1 MSKTKTK
8 NLLEKLDKKI
18 EEVKSSDEFKEMLKF
33 FSKFHDYSY
42 HNTILIQLQKPD
54 ASYVAGYRQ
63 WQKKFNRQVK
73 KGEKGIAIL
82 APFTYSKTVT
92 EVEELEV
99 DGELVKEEVEKEVT
113 RTHFKPVYVFDIN
126 QTEPIDDNEDNEI
139 PTLDISLKNN
149 GGSKL
154 LKPLS
159 EFAVSQELSIT
170 YRNLP
175 EGTEGYLKGDNIIID
190 DNLNDTEKASILA
203 HELGHALLGHEDDN
217 LSKEIKE
224 LEAEAVAFVVM
235 DHYGIEIK
243 SDKYL
248 ALYKESYDLKE
259 SLKKIHKVATRMI
272 EYCDRISENNINA
285 PETMMEII

>member
-18 EEVKSSDEFKEMLKF
+18 DEVKSSDEFHEMLKF

-73 KGEKGIAIL
+73 KGEEGIAIL
-82 APFTYSKTVT
+82 APFSYKKTVT
-92 EVEELEV
+92 EVEEVEI
-99 DGELVKEEVEKEVT
+99 DGEIIETEVQKEVPKV
-113 RTHFKPVYVFDIN
+113 HFKPVYVFDIS
-126 QTEPIDDNEDNEI
+126 QTEPIDDTEDSEL
-139 PTLDISLKNN
+139 PTLDTGLQNN
-149 GGSKL
+149 GGSEL
-154 LKPLS
+154 LKPLT
-159 EFAVSQELSIT
+159 EFAINQDLSIT
-170 YRNLP
+170 YKSLP
-175 EGTEGYLKGDNIIID
+175 EGTEGYFKGDNIIID
-190 DNLNDTEKASILA
+190 DNLNDTEKASILV
-203 HELGHALLGHEDDN
+203 HELGHAMLKHDVN
-217 LSKEIKE
+217 LSREIKE

-248 ALYKESYDLKE
+248 ALYKKDYDLKE
-259 SLKKIHKVATRMI
+259 SLKRIHKVATRII
-272 EYCDRISENNINA
+272 EFCNRISNHNIDT

>member
-42 HNTILIQLQKPD
+42 YNTILIQLQKPD

-63 WQKKFNRQVK
+63 WQNKFNRQVK
-73 KGEKGIAIL
+73 KGEEGIAIL

-92 EVEELEV
+92 EIEEVEV
-99 DGELVKEEVEKEVT
+99 DGELVEEEVEKEVT
-113 RTHFKPVYVFDIN
+113 RTHFKPVYVFDIS
-126 QTEPIDDNEDNEI
+126 QTEPIDDSEDNEI
-139 PTLDISLKNN
+139 PTLDISLDNK
-149 GGSKL
+149 GSKL
-154 LKPLS
+154 LKPLT

-170 YRNLP
+170 YKSLP
-175 EGTEGYLKGDNIIID
+175 EGTEGYLKRDNIIID
-190 DNLNDTEKASILA
+190 DSLNDTEKASILI
-203 HELGHALLGHEDDN
+203 HELGHALLEHEDDN

-243 SDKYL
+243 SSKYL
-248 ALYKESYDLKE
+248 ALYKKDYNLKE
-259 SLKKIHKVATRMI
+259 SLKRIHKVTTNII
-272 EYCDRISENNINA
+272 EYCDRISEHNVNA
-285 PETMMEII
+285 PEMMEII